1 MFLLIDTNSGGLL
14 SQKEFIA
21 SAAILVTFGI
31 DLDEPEAVYKQLDK
45 DGSGSINFE
54 EFVDYFSMISSML
67 LRVPNCIHFG
77 IGFQ

>member
-54 EFVDYFSMISSML
+54 EFVEYALNKNLDL
-67 LRVPNCIHFG
+67 DG
-77 IGFQ
+77 IPDDDD